1 MQPEY
6 SGLLPTVVP
15 RRAKPAVGPVGVVA
29 SQRASDYMVR
39 LPSQKEVPVTIAIDD
54 PLIAAMAIDR
64 MLPLHESS
72 QRLREL
78 YPQCPR
84 VYGVAVLADVSV
96 RRWWPLESAV
106 STDRLRTMFDA
117 AAMDM
122 DRRSAARQL
131 AATLVH
137 TVIGRVVAL
146 VVLEARAW
154 DTGLEN
160 LWVHVDSDG
169 VIDWTGVVDPTVRVL
184 PDDPYVADD
193 DGDCLR
199 DGVVR
204 LPSEAA
210 LTTWVAHRSH
220 RTLETL
226 FAKLHAVSGGAISIA
241 TMWHIVGSMAVAT
254 ATQVPQLAGTDDLA
268 AMRRG
273 QAVLDALVGF
283 GLPVRGLSA
292 VRARTRATP
301 CEIRAALP
309 MLLAS
314 SDK

>member
-1 MQPEY
+1 
-6 SGLLPTVVP
+6 
-15 RRAKPAVGPVGVVA
+15 
-29 SQRASDYMVR
+29 
-39 LPSQKEVPVTIAIDD
+39 VTTLTDD

-64 MLPLHESS
+64 MLPLHKSS

-106 STDRLRTMFDA
+106 STDRLQAMFDA
-117 AAMDM
+117 AAVDM
-122 DRRSAARQL
+122 DRRGAARQL

-169 VIDWTGVVDPTVRVL
+169 VIDWAGVIDPTVRVL
-184 PDDPYVADD
+184 PNDPYFAD
-193 DGDCLR
+193 DGDCLG
-199 DGVVR
+199 DGVVP

-210 LTTWVAHRSH
+210 LTTWVAHRCH
-220 RTLETL
+220 RTLEPL
-226 FAKLHAVSGGAISIA
+226 FAKLHAVSVGAVSIP
-241 TMWHIVGSMAVAT
+241 TMWHIVGSMVVAA
-254 ATQVPQLAGTDDLA
+254 ATQVPQLAGADELT

-283 GLPVRGLSA
+283 GLPVRGPSA
-292 VRARTRATP
+292 PRPRTRTP

-314 SDK
+314 SDR

>member
-1 MQPEY
+1 
-6 SGLLPTVVP
+6 
-15 RRAKPAVGPVGVVA
+15 
-29 SQRASDYMVR
+29 
-39 LPSQKEVPVTIAIDD
+39 VTILIDD
-54 PLIAAMAIDR
+54 PLISAMAIDR
-64 MLPLHESS
+64 VLPLHESAR
-72 QRLREL
+72 RLREL

-84 VYGVAVLADVSV
+84 VYGVAVLGDVSV
-96 RRWWPLESAV
+96 RRWWPLTSAL
-106 STDRLRTMFDA
+106 STDRLQTMFDA

-169 VIDWTGVVDPTVRVL
+169 VIDWAGVVDPTVRVL
-184 PDDPYVADD
+184 SDDPVV
-193 DGDCLR
+193 DG

-220 RTLETL
+220 RTLEPL
-226 FAKLHAVSGGAISIA
+226 FAKLHAVSGGALPIA
-241 TMWHIVGSMAVAT
+241 TMWHIVGSMVVAA
-254 ATQVPQLAGTDDLA
+254 ATQVPQLAGADELA

-283 GLPVRGLSA
+283 GLPVRGQPA
-292 VRARTRATP
+292 TRIRARATP

>member
-1 MQPEY
+1 M
-6 SGLLPTVVP
+6 
-15 RRAKPAVGPVGVVA
+15 
-29 SQRASDYMVR
+29 
-39 LPSQKEVPVTIAIDD
+39 TILIDD

-72 QRLREL
+72 RRLREL

-96 RRWWPLESAV
+96 RRWWPLESALR
-106 STDRLRTMFDA
+106 TDRLRAMFDA
-117 AAMDM
+117 AAGDM
-122 DRRSAARQL
+122 DCRSAARQL

-169 VIDWTGVVDPTVRVL
+169 VIDWAGVVDPTVRVL
-184 PDDPYVADD
+184 PTDPYFAD

-199 DGVVR
+199 DGLVR

-210 LTTWVAHRSH
+210 LTTWVAHRCH
-220 RTLETL
+220 RTLEPL
-226 FAKLHAVSGGAISIA
+226 FAKLHAVSGGAMSVA
-241 TMWHIVGSMAVAT
+241 AMWHVVGSMVVAA
-254 ATQVPQLAGTDDLA
+254 ATQVPQLAGADELA

-283 GLPVRGLSA
+283 GLPVRGLA
-292 VRARTRATP
+292 AARIRTRATP
-301 CEIRAALP
+301 CEIRTALP

-314 SDK
+314 SDR

>member
-1 MQPEY
+1 M
-6 SGLLPTVVP
+6 L
-15 RRAKPAVGPVGVVA
+15 
-29 SQRASDYMVR
+29 
-39 LPSQKEVPVTIAIDD
+39 IDD
-54 PLIAAMAIDR
+54 PLISAMAIDR
-64 MLPLHESS
+64 VLPLHESAR
-72 QRLREL
+72 RLREL

-84 VYGVAVLADVSV
+84 VYGVAVLGDVSV
-96 RRWWPLESAV
+96 RRWWPLTSAL
-106 STDRLRTMFDA
+106 STDRLQTMFDA

-154 DTGLEN
+154 DAGLEN

-169 VIDWTGVVDPTVRVL
+169 VIDWAGVVDPTVRVL
-184 PDDPYVADD
+184 SDDPHA
-193 DGDCLR
+193 GR

-220 RTLETL
+220 RSLEPL
-226 FAKLHAVSGGAISIA
+226 FAKLHAVSGGALSIA
-241 TMWHIVGSMAVAT
+241 TMWHIVGSMVVAA
-254 ATQVPQLAGTDDLA
+254 ATQLPQLAGADELA

-283 GLPVRGLSA
+283 GLPVRGLPA
-292 VRARTRATP
+292 ARIRTRATP
-301 CEIRAALP
+301 CKIRAALP

-314 SDK
+314 SDR

>member
-1 MQPEY
+1 
-6 SGLLPTVVP
+6 
-15 RRAKPAVGPVGVVA
+15 
-29 SQRASDYMVR
+29 MVR
-39 LPSQKEVPVTIAIDD
+39 LTLQQEVNVTIVIDD
-54 PLIAAMAIDR
+54 PLIAAMTIDR
-64 MLPLHESS
+64 VLPLHESS
-72 QRLREL
+72 RRLREL

-84 VYGVAVLADVSV
+84 VYGVAVLGDVSV
-96 RRWWPLESAV
+96 RRWWPLTSAL
-106 STDRLRTMFDA
+106 STDRLKTMFDVA
-117 AAMDM
+117 AIDM
-122 DRRSAARQL
+122 DRRSATKQL

-154 DTGLEN
+154 DAGLEN

-169 VIDWTGVVDPTVRVL
+169 VIDWAGVVDPTVRVL
-184 PDDPYVADD
+184 PDDPCV
-193 DGDCLR
+193 GDALS

-210 LTTWVAHRSH
+210 LTTWVAHRCH
-220 RTLETL
+220 RTLEPL
-226 FAKLHAVSGGAISIA
+226 FAKLHVVSGGALPTA
-241 TMWHIVGSMAVAT
+241 AMWHTVGSMVVAS
-254 ATQVPQLAGTDDLA
+254 ATQVPQLAGTDELA

-273 QAVLDALVGF
+273 QAVLDAMVSF

-292 VRARTRATP
+292 TRARTRATP
-301 CEIRAALP
+301 CKIREALP

>member
-1 MQPEY
+1 M
-6 SGLLPTVVP
+6 
-15 RRAKPAVGPVGVVA
+15 
-29 SQRASDYMVR
+29 
-39 LPSQKEVPVTIAIDD
+39 EVTVTILIDD
-54 PLIAAMAIDR
+54 PLISAMAIDR
-64 MLPLHESS
+64 VLPLHESAR
-72 QRLREL
+72 RLREL

-84 VYGVAVLADVSV
+84 VYGVAVLGDVSV
-96 RRWWPLESAV
+96 RRWWPLTSAP
-106 STDRLRTMFDA
+106 STDRLQTMFDA

-169 VIDWTGVVDPTVRVL
+169 VIDWAGVVDPTVRVL
-184 PDDPYVADD
+184 SDDPHAD
-193 DGDCLR
+193 R

-220 RTLETL
+220 RSLEPL
-226 FAKLHAVSGGAISIA
+226 FAKLHAVSGGALSIA
-241 TMWHIVGSMAVAT
+241 TMWHIVGSMVVAA
-254 ATQVPQLAGTDDLA
+254 ATQLPQLAGADELA
-268 AMRRG
+268 ATRRG

-283 GLPVRGLSA
+283 GLPVRGLTA
-292 VRARTRATP
+292 ARIRTRATP

-314 SDK
+314 SDR

>member
-1 MQPEY
+1 M
-6 SGLLPTVVP
+6 T
-15 RRAKPAVGPVGVVA
+15 
-29 SQRASDYMVR
+29 
-39 LPSQKEVPVTIAIDD
+39 TAIDD

-64 MLPLHESS
+64 VLPLHESS
-72 QRLREL
+72 RRLREL

-84 VYGVAVLADVSV
+84 VYGVAVLADVSA
-96 RRWWPLESAV
+96 RRWWPLESAIC
-106 STDRLRTMFDA
+106 TDRLQTMFDA
-117 AAMDM
+117 AGLDM

-137 TVIGRVVAL
+137 AVIGRVVAL

-169 VIDWTGVVDPTVRVL
+169 AIDWAGVVDPTVRVL
-184 PDDPYVADD
+184 ADDPYVAD
-193 DGDCLR
+193 G

-210 LTTWVAHRSH
+210 LTTWVAHRCH
-220 RTLETL
+220 RTLEAV
-226 FAKLHAVSGGAISIA
+226 FAKLHVVSGGALSLA
-241 TMWHIVGSMAVAT
+241 TMWHIVGSVVVAT
-254 ATQVPQLAGTDDLA
+254 ATQVPQLAGADELA

-292 VRARTRATP
+292 ARPRARAAP

-309 MLLAS
+309 MLMAS

>member
-1 MQPEY
+1 
-6 SGLLPTVVP
+6 
-15 RRAKPAVGPVGVVA
+15 
-29 SQRASDYMVR
+29 
-39 LPSQKEVPVTIAIDD
+39 VTILIDD
-54 PLIAAMAIDR
+54 PLIAAMTIDR

-72 QRLREL
+72 RRLREL

-96 RRWWPLESAV
+96 RRWWPLESALR
-106 STDRLRTMFDA
+106 TDRLQTMFDA
-117 AAMDM
+117 AAVDM
-122 DRRSAARQL
+122 DARSAARQL

-169 VIDWTGVVDPTVRVL
+169 VIDWAGVVDPTVRIL
-184 PDDPYVADD
+184 PDDPYWADD
-193 DGDCLR
+193 ADCLR
-199 DGVVR
+199 GLDSGVVR

-210 LTTWVAHRSH
+210 LTTWVAHRCH
-220 RTLETL
+220 RTLEPL
-226 FAKLHAVSGGAISIA
+226 FAQLHAVSRGAIPVA
-241 TMWHIVGSMAVAT
+241 AMWHIVGSMVVAA
-254 ATQVPQLAGTDDLA
+254 ATQVPQLAGGDELTG
-268 AMRRG
+268 MRRG

-283 GLPVRGLSA
+283 GLPVRGPWA
-292 VRARTRATP
+292 PRRTSRTS
-301 CEIRAALP
+301 CEIRTALP

-314 SDK
+314 SDR

>member
-1 MQPEY
+1 M
-6 SGLLPTVVP
+6 
-15 RRAKPAVGPVGVVA
+15 
-29 SQRASDYMVR
+29 
-39 LPSQKEVPVTIAIDD
+39 TILIDD
-54 PLIAAMAIDR
+54 PLISAMAIDR
-64 MLPLHESS
+64 VLPLHESAR
-72 QRLREL
+72 RLREL

-84 VYGVAVLADVSV
+84 VYGVAVLGDVSV
-96 RRWWPLESAV
+96 RRWWPLTSAL
-106 STDRLRTMFDA
+106 STDRLQTMFDA

-169 VIDWTGVVDPTVRVL
+169 VIDWAGVVDPTVRVL
-184 PDDPYVADD
+184 ADDPNVADS
-193 DGDCLR
+193 

-220 RTLETL
+220 RTLEPL
-226 FAKLHAVSGGAISIA
+226 FAKLHAVSGGALSIA
-241 TMWHIVGSMAVAT
+241 TMWHVVGSMVVAA
-254 ATQVPQLAGTDDLA
+254 ATQVPQLAGGDEPA

-283 GLPVRGLSA
+283 GLPVRGLPA
-292 VRARTRATP
+292 ARIRTRATP
-301 CEIRAALP
+301 CKIRAALP

-314 SDK
+314 SDR

>member
-1 MQPEY
+1 M
-6 SGLLPTVVP
+6 T
-15 RRAKPAVGPVGVVA
+15 
-29 SQRASDYMVR
+29 
-39 LPSQKEVPVTIAIDD
+39 TAIDD

-64 MLPLHESS
+64 VLPLHESS
-72 QRLREL
+72 RRLREL

-96 RRWWPLESAV
+96 RRWWPLESAIC
-106 STDRLRTMFDA
+106 TDRLQTMFDA
-117 AAMDM
+117 AGLDM

-137 TVIGRVVAL
+137 AVIGRVVAL

-154 DTGLEN
+154 DAGLEN

-169 VIDWTGVVDPTVRVL
+169 AIDWAGVVDPTVRVL
-184 PDDPYVADD
+184 VDDPYVAD
-193 DGDCLR
+193 G

-210 LTTWVAHRSH
+210 LTTWVAHRCH
-220 RTLETL
+220 RTLEAL
-226 FAKLHAVSGGAISIA
+226 FAKLHVVSGGALSLA
-241 TMWHIVGSMAVAT
+241 TMWHIVGSTVVAT
-254 ATQVPQLAGTDDLA
+254 ATQVPQLAGADESA

-292 VRARTRATP
+292 ARPRAWAAP
-301 CEIRAALP
+301 CKIRAALP
-309 MLLAS
+309 MLMAS

>member
-1 MQPEY
+1 M
-6 SGLLPTVVP
+6 
-15 RRAKPAVGPVGVVA
+15 
-29 SQRASDYMVR
+29 
-39 LPSQKEVPVTIAIDD
+39 TITIED

-64 MLPLHESS
+64 VLPLHESS
-72 QRLREL
+72 RRLREL

-106 STDRLRTMFDA
+106 STERLQTMFDA
-117 AAMDM
+117 AVVDM
-122 DRRSAARQL
+122 DYRSAARQL

-169 VIDWTGVVDPTVRVL
+169 VIDWAGVVDPTVRML
-184 PDDPYVADD
+184 A
-193 DGDCLR
+193 GDSHIATGDRDSAR
-199 DGVVR
+199 DGVVC

-210 LTTWVAHRSH
+210 LTTWVAHRCH
-220 RTLETL
+220 RTLESL
-226 FAKLHAVSGGAISIA
+226 FAKLHAVSGGALSVA
-241 TMWHIVGSMAVAT
+241 AMWHIVGSMVVAT
-254 ATQVPQLAGTDDLA
+254 ATQVPQLAGADELA

-292 VRARTRATP
+292 ARMRPRATP

-309 MLLAS
+309 MLMAS
-314 SDK
+314 SDR

>member
-1 MQPEY
+1 M
-6 SGLLPTVVP
+6 
-15 RRAKPAVGPVGVVA
+15 
-29 SQRASDYMVR
+29 
-39 LPSQKEVPVTIAIDD
+39 TILIDD
-54 PLIAAMAIDR
+54 PLISAMAIDR
-64 MLPLHESS
+64 VLPLHESAR
-72 QRLREL
+72 RLREL

-84 VYGVAVLADVSV
+84 VYGVAVLGDVSV
-96 RRWWPLESAV
+96 RRWWPLTSAL
-106 STDRLRTMFDA
+106 STDRLQAMFDA

-169 VIDWTGVVDPTVRVL
+169 VIDWAGVVDPTVRVL
-184 PDDPYVADD
+184 SDDPNVADS
-193 DGDCLR
+193 

-220 RTLETL
+220 RTLEPL
-226 FAKLHAVSGGAISIA
+226 FAKLHAVSGGALPIA
-241 TMWHIVGSMAVAT
+241 TMWHIVGSMVVAA
-254 ATQVPQLAGTDDLA
+254 ATQAPQLAGADELT

-283 GLPVRGLSA
+283 GLPVRGLA
-292 VRARTRATP
+292 APRRATRTS

-314 SDK
+314 SDR

>member
-1 MQPEY
+1 
-6 SGLLPTVVP
+6 
-15 RRAKPAVGPVGVVA
+15 
-29 SQRASDYMVR
+29 
-39 LPSQKEVPVTIAIDD
+39 
-54 PLIAAMAIDR
+54 MAIDR
-64 MLPLHESS
+64 VLPLHESAR
-72 QRLREL
+72 RLREL

-84 VYGVAVLADVSV
+84 VYGVAVLGDVSV
-96 RRWWPLESAV
+96 RRWWPLTSAL
-106 STDRLRTMFDA
+106 STDRLQTMLDA
-117 AAMDM
+117 AAVDM
-122 DRRSAARQL
+122 DHRSATRQL

-137 TVIGRVVAL
+137 TVIGRVVTL

-169 VIDWTGVVDPTVRVL
+169 VIDWAGVVDPTVRAL
-184 PDDPYVADD
+184 SDDPSVADN
-193 DGDCLR
+193 

-241 TMWHIVGSMAVAT
+241 TMWHIVGSMVVAT

-292 VRARTRATP
+292 ARPRTRATS
-301 CEIRAALP
+301 CEIRTPGSPCGGRAGSSTGWAHPQGPTAVPAADLP
-309 MLLAS
+309 HS
-314 SDK
+314 PS